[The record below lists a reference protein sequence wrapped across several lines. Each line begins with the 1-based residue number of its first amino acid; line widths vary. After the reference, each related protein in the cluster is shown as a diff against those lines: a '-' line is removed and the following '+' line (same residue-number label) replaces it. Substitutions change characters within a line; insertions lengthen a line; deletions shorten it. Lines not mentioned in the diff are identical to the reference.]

1 MKTMAR
7 MHRIGWK
14 LLPLLALLS
23 IAFLSGCKNA
33 DFLST
38 KQEVQIGRQAAAD
51 IAKQYKVD
59 DTSPEALRVK
69 RIGMRLLEHI
79 NKRPG
84 VPYSFHVLDSNVI
97 NAESL
102 PGGPVYVFKGLLKV
116 VGNNDD
122 ALACIIGHELGH
134 INARHSAKKISEQIQ
149 TNAAIAL
156 LVKGNAAQQIAGLG
170 ANLLNL
176 QYSRADEYEAD
187 KRGLSYAYKA
197 GYDPHGMIW
206 FFKKLEKLDK
216 SGNTPEFLRDH
227 PLTKDRI
234 ARAEKMIETH
244 DYPYGH

>member
-1 MKTMAR
+1 MKTATR
-7 MHRIGWK
+7 VHRSGFA
-14 LLPLLALLS
+14 LLLALPLLGV
-23 IAFLSGCKNA
+23 AFLSGCKNA
-33 DFLST
+33 NFLST
-38 KQEVQIGRQAAAD
+38 SQEVQIGRQGEAD

-59 DTSPEALRVK
+59 DSSPEALRVN

-79 NKRPG
+79 HKRPG

-116 VGNNDD
+116 VGNDDD

-134 INARHSAKKISEQIQ
+134 INARHAAKKISEQIQ
-149 TNAAIAL
+149 ANAAIAL
-156 LVKGNAAQQIAGLG
+156 LIKGNAAQQVAGLG

-197 GYDPHGMIW
+197 GYNPNGMIW
-206 FFKKLEKLDK
+206 FFKKLEELDK
-216 SGNTPEFLRDH
+216 SGKTPEFLRDH

-234 ARAEKMIETH
+234 ARAEKIIATH